1 MGSNLSQQTAERLYN
16 QIVAEGRLSPGDKLP
31 NEVDLSHELGVSRAT
46 LFRELS
52 ALQSMGAAAVDGNSI
67 RIQDRPL
74 LEELL

>member
-46 LFRELS
+46 LREAILS
-52 ALQSMGAAAVDGNSI
+52 LI
-67 RIQDRPL
+67 HI
-74 LEELL
+74 

>member
-1 MGSNLSQQTAERLYN
+1 MVRLAGSRE
-16 QIVAEGRLSPGDKLP
+16 
-31 NEVDLSHELGVSRAT
+31 DLARRLGVSRAA